1 MSKSTIALLVSFSGL
16 TIGLFLTGCAT
27 TNNPVPGGTI
37 TYTIPDLPESGFL
50 GDYSQMKLA
59 RQPEFAVVGRKI
71 YINPNVDLT
80 NYSKVVIDPLSFEFY
95 QGAINLTD
103 NEKERLTRYMNEWL
117 NLKLKDR
124 FQKVPVA
131 GPDTIRIRTAVTDLT
146 QPGDITADER
156 RVADIVVAVI
166 ELEMADSVSGE
177 RFLSMI
183 DPMGGVRFTIAKED
197 LSKER
202 DMYINWMDGL
212 SGEMESNAM
221 KVATP
226 DMDMD
231 MDMGMDMDSM
241 TPETDQP

>member
-1 MSKSTIALLVSFSGL
+1 MSKSTRAFFSVITGL
-16 TIGLFLTGCAT
+16 SLGLFFTGCNT

-50 GDYSQMKLA
+50 GDYSQMTLA
-59 RQPEFAVVGRKI
+59 TAPEFAVVGRKV
-71 YINPNVDLT
+71 YINPNADLT
-80 NYSKVVIDPLSFEFY
+80 QYSKVVIDPLSFEYY
-95 QGAINLTD
+95 QGAHALSEA
-103 NEKERLTRYMNEWL
+103 EKDRLTRYLNDWL

-131 GPDTIRIRTAVTDLT
+131 GPGTIRIRTAVTDLT
-146 QPGDITADER
+146 QPAGVTDAER
-156 RVADIVVAVI
+156 KLADIVVAVV

-177 RFLSMI
+177 RFLAMV

-212 SGEMESNAM
+212 SSEMESGAM
-221 KVATP
+221 KMAAP
-226 DMDMD
+226 DM
-231 MDMGMDMDSM
+231 S
-241 TPETDQP
+241 TPVQP

>member
-1 MSKSTIALLVSFSGL
+1 MSKSTRAFFLVIAGL
-16 TIGLFLTGCAT
+16 GFGLFFTGCNT

-59 RQPEFAVVGRKI
+59 NAPEFAVVGRKI
-71 YINPNVDLT
+71 YINPEADLT
-80 NYSKVVIDPLSFEFY
+80 QYSKVVIDPLSFDYY
-95 QGAINLTD
+95 QGAYELTD
-103 NEKERLTRYMNEWL
+103 TEKERLTTYLNEWL

-131 GPDTIRIRTAVTDLT
+131 GPGTIRIRTAVTDLT
-146 QPGDITADER
+146 QPSGVTDAER
-156 RVADIVVAVI
+156 KLADIVIAVV

-226 DMDMD
+226 EM
-231 MDMGMDMDSM
+231 SVEST
-241 TPETDQP
+241 TPQP

>member
-1 MSKSTIALLVSFSGL
+1 MSKSTRAFFLLISGL
-16 TIGLFLTGCAT
+16 VLGLFFTGCT
-27 TNNPVPGGTI
+27 TTSNPVPGGTI

-59 RQPEFAVVGRKI
+59 KAPEFAVVGRKI
-71 YINPNVDLT
+71 YINPNADLSG
-80 NYSKVVIDPLSFEFY
+80 YSKVVVDPLSFDYYKGEFV
-95 QGAINLTD
+95 LT
-103 NEKERLTRYMNEWL
+103 NAEKERLTRYLNEWL

-131 GPDTIRIRTAVTDLT
+131 GPGTLRVRTAVTDLT
-146 QPGDITADER
+146 QPAGVTDEDR
-156 RVADIVVAVI
+156 KLADIVVAIV

-197 LSKER
+197 LSQER

-226 DMDMD
+226 EM
-231 MDMGMDMDSM
+231 SM
-241 TPETDQP
+241 EAPVAP